1 MEQEHKNKEGIS
13 LKGHVEI
20 FTRNL
25 KTGKT
30 RKICE
35 GHNVI
40 TDSADYLIAQ
50 WIAGMSRT
58 TEITHCAIGTGS
70 TAESASQTAL
80 VTEVYRTGIGSLHTG
95 GASSRDVISETS
107 FGSLEAN
114 GSTIYEAGL
123 FTAASGGTMISR
135 FKFASSVTKTVN
147 IELIV
152 KWTIT
157 CG

>member
-1 MEQEHKNKEGIS
+1 MGQEHKDNIG

-25 KTGKT
+25 KTGKIK
-30 RKICE
+30 KICE

-40 TDSADYLIAQ
+40 TDVADYLIAK
-50 WIAGMSRT
+50 WVAGLSRS

-70 TAESASQTAL
+70 TAESAAQTTL
-80 VTEVYRTGIGSLHTG
+80 VTEVYRKGVGSITTG
-95 GASSRDVISETS
+95 GAASRDVITETS

-114 GSTIYEAGL
+114 GNTIYEAGL
-123 FTAASGGTMISR
+123 FTAASAGTMISR
-135 FKFASSVTKTVN
+135 HKFAVSVTKTVN
-147 IELIV
+147 VELIV

-157 CG
+157 VG